1 MRETATTPSGRGG
14 APEMLEEN
22 MREKEREK
30 ECVDGGVGQWDGSR
44 GEKEKERKEL
54 RKGKQ
59 IHEKGK
65 G

>member
-1 MRETATTPSGRGG
+1 MHER
-14 APEMLEEN
+14 
-22 MREKEREK
+22 KREK
-30 ECVDGGVGQWDGSR
+30 ECVDGGVGQWNGGR

>member
-44 GEKEKERKEL
+44 GEK
-54 RKGKQ
+54 
-59 IHEKGK
+59 
-65 G
+65 